1 MVQIPVFT
9 SKSSPTITAPVT
21 SGVPNIIGPA
31 MLPYEQISRLGNTV
45 LAIGQN
51 KLEQDLKF
59 ENDKAQLKYNHDL
72 NLLQL
77 AKDFEAEEY
86 VTQKQHEMNVDKE
99 MANYKTEM
107 FKITE
112 SLSAEFEINKIKLQ
126 RENTVNTAIAQSWDE
141 IYKLSDAA
149 NRSTNTDTALDNWD
163 YGIQKLKD
171 KLTNNVK
178 DLYAKELILQK
189 LDENTT
195 LERAKVSSNINKNI
209 LEMNKMLFEDKVN
222 TLKNNVIRNHTHFDV
237 ISLEELIGD
246 NSIIHQQYKTGLL
259 ELDGKPVTP
268 DVYIEAVKKDIFNI
282 MAENMAQEEP
292 QRYQF
297 YKRQGFWDDKLTPE
311 NIDDYYEKSVT
322 ALNAERNDAISNIK
336 NAKTIYNNNVDL
348 FTDVASVDYFGSPK
362 QYEKL
367 LNEGIALQKDLLS
380 LGLVSEAQEVEKHL
394 RTLQDKHAVYHVVQN
409 LKHDTID
416 NINEFYFKIKRG
428 EDIFGDQRINA
439 VLLGEV
445 EKLKNYVNEKKDSNP
460 IGLAEELWGMKIS
473 RLNWTETDP
482 EKFSKDLEL
491 YQGQM
496 GWIKEK
502 LGLSSMAFFR
512 PEEINQIKNALNNG
526 SRNEI
531 LLLTNNIAAASGV
544 YANDAFT
551 EISAQIPSHAHL
563 GKLLNMSKGEET
575 QATQHLVD
583 GIINMRD
590 KDIATLVGKVKLDSL
605 AYLEISEFMMGDLIN
620 NAPETGRQVK
630 SAAKHIFTNMV
641 ANNEELRGLI
651 IDDNVTNDA
660 LLNAYKLS
668 VQYASGMVIDKDG
681 AKGGI
686 EFFNGKPIIITQNKL
701 NGSLDDFD
709 LGVKENNQP
718 SLELLLEN
726 YLTDELFFQ
735 ATAAIGEKTDDLGR
749 SRPVLIN
756 KLPVRF
762 NSKGEVVGEIKA
774 DELFKPFGGYDKIF
788 LETNEYGQYFISFG
802 NPGDP
807 AHEYYKTKDL
817 TKAVLDINRI
827 LPDLLE
833 AWKASP
839 GLINDS
845 ELFDDAGFRRDEI
858 LE

>member
-1 MVQIPVFT
+1 
-9 SKSSPTITAPVT
+9 
-21 SGVPNIIGPA
+21 
-31 MLPYEQISRLGNTV
+31 
-45 LAIGQN
+45 
-51 KLEQDLKF
+51 
-59 ENDKAQLKYNHDL
+59 
-72 NLLQL
+72 
-77 AKDFEAEEY
+77 
-86 VTQKQHEMNVDKE
+86 
-99 MANYKTEM
+99 
-107 FKITE
+107 
-112 SLSAEFEINKIKLQ
+112 
-126 RENTVNTAIAQSWDE
+126 
-141 IYKLSDAA
+141 
-149 NRSTNTDTALDNWD
+149 
-163 YGIQKLKD
+163 
-171 KLTNNVK
+171 
-178 DLYAKELILQK
+178 
-189 LDENTT
+189 
-195 LERAKVSSNINKNI
+195 
-209 LEMNKMLFEDKVN
+209 
-222 TLKNNVIRNHTHFDV
+222 
-237 ISLEELIGD
+237 
-246 NSIIHQQYKTGLL
+246 
-259 ELDGKPVTP
+259 
-268 DVYIEAVKKDIFNI
+268 
-282 MAENMAQEEP
+282 
-292 QRYQF
+292 
-297 YKRQGFWDDKLTPE
+297 
-311 NIDDYYEKSVT
+311 
-322 ALNAERNDAISNIK
+322 
-336 NAKTIYNNNVDL
+336 
-348 FTDVASVDYFGSPK
+348 
-362 QYEKL
+362 
-367 LNEGIALQKDLLS
+367 
-380 LGLVSEAQEVEKHL
+380 
-394 RTLQDKHAVYHVVQN
+394 
-409 LKHDTID
+409 
-416 NINEFYFKIKRG
+416 
-428 EDIFGDQRINA
+428 
-439 VLLGEV
+439 
-445 EKLKNYVNEKKDSNP
+445 
-460 IGLAEELWGMKIS
+460 
-473 RLNWTETDP
+473 
-482 EKFSKDLEL
+482 
-491 YQGQM
+491 
-496 GWIKEK
+496 
-502 LGLSSMAFFR
+502 
-512 PEEINQIKNALNNG
+512 
-526 SRNEI
+526 
-531 LLLTNNIAAASGV
+531 
-544 YANDAFT
+544 
-551 EISAQIPSHAHL
+551 
-563 GKLLNMSKGEET
+563 
-575 QATQHLVD
+575 
-583 GIINMRD
+583 
-590 KDIATLVGKVKLDSL
+590 
-605 AYLEISEFMMGDLIN
+605 MGDLIN